1 MGADWFV
8 GFFEWSS
15 GRVVS
20 FGFILFCLRGEIA
33 SNFVSN
39 TDTRSN
45 KSNQSSTSKGAG
57 FV

>member
-20 FGFILFCLRGEIA
+20 FGFILFRLRGATA

-39 TDTRSN
+39 TDICSN